1 MKQYAL
7 VLVFFLLV
15 RLDAQTIS
23 TIAGGGGIGN
33 GITALTAN
41 LNLPYAAITDK
52 QGNCYIADYGNNCI
66 RKVNATTK
74 LITTIAGNDSAG
86 YSGDGALAINA
97 KLNGP
102 SGIALDSIGNLYIAD
117 QLNNC
122 IRFVSASSG
131 IIYTIAGNGNPGSG
145 GDGGPAVN
153 GLLNNPT
160 SIAINKVGN
169 LFISDTYN
177 NTIRKIDLH
186 TNIIYTVA
194 GSDSLQGFYG
204 DGGLADTA
212 QFSNPTGLTF
222 DQSGNLYVADTYNYR
237 IRKINVTNGV
247 ISTVAGNGSTDGYSG
262 DGHPA
267 DSASLNLPQG
277 LAVDFAGNTYIADTY
292 NNRIRKIAAST
303 NIISTIAGNGTTGFI
318 GDSIAATFAALNF
331 PTSVY
336 LDTSNNLYIADTY
349 NQRIRVINQQTNYI
363 TTLAG
368 NGSISYSGDGAMAT
382 FSNLWGPQGIASDTA
397 GNLYISDTQNNRIR
411 KINAT
416 SGIITTLAGN
426 GLQGFSGNGT
436 QAIAATLNNPNGI
449 AVDQRGNV
457 YFCDQNNHCIR
468 EVVDSSASIITIAG
482 TGVAGYTGDG
492 DTASLAQLN
501 SPAGIAIDASGNLFI
516 ADEGN
521 SCIRK
526 ITFSPYS
533 PPIISTVAGT
543 GAAGYAGNGS
553 LATLSQLY
561 SPTGVAVDNSGN
573 LYIADQGNSS
583 IRVVSGATGSI
594 TSIDSLA
601 IAANNWSPTGIF
613 VSANGTI
620 YFSSDFNSN
629 SVTAIAGDLT
639 STSVLIGTGTAG
651 FSGDGGLPSMAQ
663 LNNPNGL
670 TFDKW
675 GNFYV
680 ADAGNNRIRKI
691 TNLPSSIKTLT
702 PNSLFLKYYPNPV
715 SSTVMVTTDPNVIE
729 ELQLIDAQGNTIQTN
744 YVKAEITTI
753 NVAALAPGIYYLR
766 AIGQTATTTEK
777 LVVIH

>member
-1 MKQYAL
+1 M
-7 VLVFFLLV
+7 
-15 RLDAQTIS
+15 
-23 TIAGGGGIGN
+23 
-33 GITALTAN
+33 
-41 LNLPYAAITDK
+41 
-52 QGNCYIADYGNNCI
+52 
-66 RKVNATTK
+66 
-74 LITTIAGNDSAG
+74 
-86 YSGDGALAINA
+86 
-97 KLNGP
+97 
-102 SGIALDSIGNLYIAD
+102 
-117 QLNNC
+117 
-122 IRFVSASSG
+122 
-131 IIYTIAGNGNPGSG
+131 
-145 GDGGPAVN
+145 
-153 GLLNNPT
+153 
-160 SIAINKVGN
+160 
-169 LFISDTYN
+169 
-177 NTIRKIDLH
+177 
-186 TNIIYTVA
+186 
-194 GSDSLQGFYG
+194 
-204 DGGLADTA
+204 
-212 QFSNPTGLTF
+212 
-222 DQSGNLYVADTYNYR
+222 
-237 IRKINVTNGV
+237 
-247 ISTVAGNGSTDGYSG
+247 
-262 DGHPA
+262 
-267 DSASLNLPQG
+267 
-277 LAVDFAGNTYIADTY
+277 
-292 NNRIRKIAAST
+292 
-303 NIISTIAGNGTTGFI
+303 
-318 GDSIAATFAALNF
+318 
-331 PTSVY
+331 
-336 LDTSNNLYIADTY
+336 
-349 NQRIRVINQQTNYI
+349 
-363 TTLAG
+363 
-368 NGSISYSGDGAMAT
+368 
-382 FSNLWGPQGIASDTA
+382 
-397 GNLYISDTQNNRIR
+397 
-411 KINAT
+411 
-416 SGIITTLAGN
+416 
-426 GLQGFSGNGT
+426 QGFSGNGT